1 MTTTPFEAPHHTA
14 TFVAM
19 VGGGGSVPRVG
30 LASLAHRGVLFL
42 DEAPEFS
49 VRVLDALRQPLESGY
64 VQIARAGYSLKF
76 PAQFQ
81 LILAANPCPC
91 GNATSDARACRCSPV
106 QRMRYLHR
114 LSGPLVDRIDLR
126 VVLPR
131 PSRAELL
138 TDEPEDTATVRA
150 RVIAARQRAAL
161 RFAGTP
167 WRANADVPATVLRR
181 DWPLSPQASRV
192 LAQALDSGV
201 LSARGADRVIRI
213 AWTVADLAEHDTPQP
228 TDVFTAL
235 HLRDASGAWVA

>member
-1 MTTTPFEAPHHTA
+1 
-14 TFVAM
+14 
-19 VGGGGSVPRVG
+19 
-30 LASLAHRGVLFL
+30 VLFL

-64 VQIARAGYSLKF
+64 VQIARAGYYLKF